1 MWEWKGV
8 TIEQSCEDF
17 DQDAWTRKIY
27 KLLRENSV
35 DCDAVTCP
43 STVTK
48 ACGSLVADTAIQ
60 MTQAQH
66 DMAQTPLADLSTSK
80 EAASTLMGVQ
90 ISGVGAITANV
101 VVAEA
106 QPAEKSVVEWG
117 FEVAAGE
124 YDPATSPAAYAAALA
139 AKMGRPF
146 TAADFTVTAV
156 QKADGTWSVSVEIDA
171 GDNAAAAK
179 RAADELSAT
188 TPAELES
195 ALGLT
200 TGSVSSVVTPATVA
214 VETAQASVSWSF
226 DVAAD
231 AYDPAAYAAALAAAL
246 GPPIKAS
253 DVTVTAVQG
262 PGGIWSVS
270 VVVSAGNDGAAAL
283 RAAAVLSSMTPARLA
298 EILGAADGSVSS
310 IGTASV
316 EVQYGQSA
324 DSKPPAKPPAGLVDS
339 GASAQTTADEGGM
352 IGGIIG
358 GAIFILF
365 MLALVYVLLKKRDEK
380 QEAAAWLKSEKAT
393 VAAAPMIVTETPG
406 ELGKPTSPKPTSPG
420 SPKASPA
427 LQSWLQE
434 AGEDEE
440 ANFSGDDDEPK
451 SPRSPGSPKSPQQ
464 IFV

>member
-1 MWEWKGV
+1 VSVEIDAGDNAAAAKRAADELSATTPAELESALGLTTGSVSSV
-8 TIEQSCEDF
+8 TRATVAVETAQ
-17 DQDAWTRKIY
+17 AT
-27 KLLRENSV
+27 KLAAEL
-35 DCDAVTCP
+35 A
-43 STVTK
+43 
-48 ACGSLVADTAIQ
+48 
-60 MTQAQH
+60 
-66 DMAQTPLADLSTSK
+66 ADLGLAPGSVSSVTT
-80 EAASTLMGVQ
+80 AAVAVEYGGV
-90 ISGVGAITANV
+90 
-101 VVAEA
+101 EL
-106 QPAEKSVVEWG
+106 EKRTVSWG
-117 FEVAAGE
+117 FDVAE

-179 RAADELSAT
+179 RAADDLSAT

-200 TGSVSSVVTPATVA
+200 TGSVSSIITRATVA

-226 DVAAD
+226 DIVGD
-231 AYDPAAYAAALAAAL
+231 SYDPAAYAAALAAAL

-406 ELGKPTSPKPTSPG
+406 ELRKPTSPG

>member
-1 MWEWKGV
+1 
-8 TIEQSCEDF
+8 
-17 DQDAWTRKIY
+17 
-27 KLLRENSV
+27 
-35 DCDAVTCP
+35 
-43 STVTK
+43 
-48 ACGSLVADTAIQ
+48 
-60 MTQAQH
+60 
-66 DMAQTPLADLSTSK
+66 
-80 EAASTLMGVQ
+80 
-90 ISGVGAITANV
+90 
-101 VVAEA
+101 
-106 QPAEKSVVEWG
+106 
-117 FEVAAGE
+117 
-124 YDPATSPAAYAAALA
+124 
-139 AKMGRPF
+139 
-146 TAADFTVTAV
+146 
-156 QKADGTWSVSVEIDA
+156 VSVEVDA

-200 TGSVSSVVTPATVA
+200 TGSVSSITPATVA

-226 DVAAD
+226 DVVGD
-231 AYDPAAYAAALAAAL
+231 SYDPAAYAAALAAAL

-316 EVQYGQSA
+316 EVEYGRSA
-324 DSKPPAKPPAGLVDS
+324 DPKPPAKPPAGLVDS

-406 ELGKPTSPKPTSPG
+406 ELRKPTSPG